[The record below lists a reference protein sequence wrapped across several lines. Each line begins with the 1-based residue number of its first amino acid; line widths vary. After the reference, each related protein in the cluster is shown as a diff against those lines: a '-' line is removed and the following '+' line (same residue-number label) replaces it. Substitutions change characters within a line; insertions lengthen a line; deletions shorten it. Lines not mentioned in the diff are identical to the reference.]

1 MSLSI
6 LVEQPAT
13 AAPGHQTRAT
23 TATPP
28 VYIGEHK
35 IRTAAIVDRGYL
47 LVPVRGVFE
56 AVGASVE
63 YSSAPAA
70 VPDALAH
77 DGRGRRTLS
86 LR

>member
-1 MSLSI
+1 MSLGI
-6 LVEQPAT
+6 LMAQPAT

-56 AVGASVE
+56 QSVQASNIR
-63 YSSAPAA
+63 APNSWSCA
-70 VPDALAH
+70 
-77 DGRGRRTLS
+77 RKER
-86 LR
+86 